1 MSDSTPDIKVVDR
14 RWWAR
19 GEGNAAEAVEPPLK
33 PTYVEELEKQI
44 AEKDVLIQSYLSK
57 YREASA
63 GFDEARARL
72 RKEVAKE
79 IERGRRTL
87 LVEFIDVLDNLD
99 RAIAAATEASAT
111 DTALLQGVQ
120 MVRQQFLAKLE
131 GFGVRRLDPLGE
143 PFDPTRHEA
152 VSSVPTD
159 IPERD
164 GLVVGVVAAGYVIG
178 DEVLRPAMVAVAKA
192 Q

>member
-1 MSDSTPDIKVVDR
+1 MSDNPEIKVVDR

-19 GEGNAAEAVEPPLK
+19 EGDAVEAVEPALK
-33 PTYVEELEKQI
+33 PTYVEELEKRI
-44 AEKDVLIQSYLSK
+44 AEKDALIQSYASK

-63 GFDEARARL
+63 GFDEARARM
-72 RKEVAKE
+72 RKELAKE

-99 RAIAAATEASAT
+99 RAIAAAIEASSK

-120 MVRQQFLAKLE
+120 MVRQQFLSKLE
-131 GFGVRRLDPLGE
+131 GFGVTRLDPLGE
-143 PFDPTRHEA
+143 PFNPTRHEA
-152 VSSVPTD
+152 VSMVPTD
-159 IPERD
+159 NPERD
-164 GLVVGVVAAGYVIG
+164 GLIVGVVTAGYIIG